1 MVTAVNADD
10 VSPPVGAG
18 LALVTGA
25 TETGAMETGAMGTG
39 AMGTGAIE
47 AGAAKENE
55 TGAFVETE
63 ATDAEVSGIC
73 FCRLKLLI
81 RGCTPMVR
89 AFCSKLIE
97 GVEGGVMSST

>member
-18 LALVTGA
+18 LTLVTGA
-25 TETGAMETGAMGTG
+25 TETGAMETGAMG
-39 AMGTGAIE
+39 AGAIE